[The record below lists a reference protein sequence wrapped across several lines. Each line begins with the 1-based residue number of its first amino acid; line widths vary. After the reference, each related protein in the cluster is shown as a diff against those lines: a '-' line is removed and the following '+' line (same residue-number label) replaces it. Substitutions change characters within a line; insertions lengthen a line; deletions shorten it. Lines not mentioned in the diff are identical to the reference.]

1 MLHIRSHRRLLE
13 KVNVTEVNGDN
24 VLGPIHVI
32 TTVVSSLVR
41 NGLLIQSSKFI
52 SKVLL
57 TVESIVMS
65 LPKDETML
73 GGIFWL
79 SNLSRLPAFA
89 ANQKTLYEGNGGDEK
104 IS

>member
-1 MLHIRSHRRLLE
+1 MDLNYYTLE
-13 KVNVTEVNGDN
+13 VTEGYLKKVNVTEVNGDN

-52 SKVLL
+52 SNVLL

-65 LPKDETML
+65 L
-73 GGIFWL
+73 
-79 SNLSRLPAFA
+79 
-89 ANQKTLYEGNGGDEK
+89 
-104 IS
+104 

>member
-1 MLHIRSHRRLLE
+1 M
-13 KVNVTEVNGDN
+13 NGDN

-57 TVESIVMS
+57 TVESIVVS

-89 ANQKTLYEGNGGDEK
+89 ANQKHYMKGMAVMKK